1 MPVRLNGFPH
11 EGQSHGHST
20 QRKKAWVSNVNR
32 FAHLM
37 TSVGKPHSSVVSV
50 GHLKA
55 KPQTSPPVLG
65 VSVDWK
71 DDDTNETF
79 LLVEKRDEDKE
90 GEMEMKRG

>member
-1 MPVRLNGFPH
+1 
-11 EGQSHGHST
+11 
-20 QRKKAWVSNVNR
+20 
-32 FAHLM
+32 M

-79 LLVEKRDEDKE
+79 LLGEKRDEDKE

>member
-1 MPVRLNGFPH
+1 M
-11 EGQSHGHST
+11 
-20 QRKKAWVSNVNR
+20 
-32 FAHLM
+32 
-37 TSVGKPHSSVVSV
+37 VSV

-55 KPQTSPPVLG
+55 KTQTPVLG